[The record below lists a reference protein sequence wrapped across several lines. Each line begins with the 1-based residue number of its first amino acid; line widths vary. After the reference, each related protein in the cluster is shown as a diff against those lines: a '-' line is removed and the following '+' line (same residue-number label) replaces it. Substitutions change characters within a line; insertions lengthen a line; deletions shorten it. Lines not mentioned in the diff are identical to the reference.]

1 MSEIAGSALI
11 ALALVAGITIDLN
24 VAAAAT
30 ILAALIA
37 AYPSSRLIAA
47 NRRKVLTEAGQ
58 VADARVL
65 AYSDRVD
72 RENRAL
78 RDRVS
83 TLEGKLAANEHHS
96 ATLEGKLDATTHR
109 CDVLERLLIE
119 HGIPVPA

>member
-72 RENRAL
+72 KENRVL
-78 RDRVS
+78 RDRVAM
-83 TLEGKLAANEHHS
+83 LEGKLAA
-96 ATLEGKLDATTHR
+96 TDHR
-109 CDVLERLLIE
+109 CDVLEQVLIE
-119 HGIPVPA
+119 HGIPVPK